1 MSLRDFLLSKGNVHI
16 NQNVRTSLRWSFQAY
31 ITFSDELRIDKSNY
45 LDIGQDIFLALS
57 PALDSALLHLS
68 LLSDNQLLR
77 SWYLNIVDCLFI
89 LAYM

>member
-1 MSLRDFLLSKGNVHI
+1 MHI
-16 NQNVRTSLRWSFQAY
+16 YQNVMTRLRWSFQAH

-57 PALDSALLHLS
+57 PVLDSALLHLC
-68 LLSDNQLLR
+68 LLSDNQVLR
-77 SWYLNIVDCLFI
+77 SWNLNVVECRFI